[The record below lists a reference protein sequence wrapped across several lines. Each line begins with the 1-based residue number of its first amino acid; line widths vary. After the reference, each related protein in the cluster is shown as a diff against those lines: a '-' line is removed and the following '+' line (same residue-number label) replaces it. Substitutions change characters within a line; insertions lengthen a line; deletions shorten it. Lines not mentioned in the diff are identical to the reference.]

1 MVQSLVEMKTST
13 ELREYEAKIE
23 ELRTSEKLLAEL
35 NETLETKLK
44 RTESLRLH
52 REQELREMGIALHQD
67 GGLTG
72 VFSPKTPNLVNL
84 NEDPA
89 MAECLIY
96 YLKDGRTRLGHLHE
110 AENLDIGLIGPF
122 IRKEHCEFIL
132 ENGTVFME
140 PIGDAECY
148 VNGSRITQR
157 QMVQSGA
164 RVILGK
170 NHVFRLNNPLQR
182 RERRPLVTE
191 DMTVSL
197 TEPVD
202 WTYAISELLEKQ
214 GVDLRKEMDERLCQL
229 EEQYRRERAETEQ
242 RFDQQRKVY
251 EGQIQ
256 VLQEKVE
263 QQSIMSSIMQDDSG
277 SDDEE
282 VCLAETAGKKPEAL
296 SSSVFALS
304 MHRLCPALRRS
315 DCRSGQGRIAF
326 VWGTSET
333 PRT

>member
-1 MVQSLVEMKTST
+1 MNKKFVS
-13 ELREYEAKIE
+13 AF
-23 ELRTSEKLLAEL
+23 
-35 NETLETKLK
+35 
-44 RTESLRLH
+44 
-52 REQELREMGIALHQD
+52 REQELREMGIALHRD

-122 IRKEHCEFIL
+122 IQKEHCEFIL

-148 VNGSRITQR
+148 VNGSRITER

-170 NHVFRLNNPLQR
+170 NHVFRLNNPLQ
-182 RERRPLVTE
+182 L
-191 DMTVSL
+191 SL

-202 WTYAISELLEKQ
+202 WAYAISELLEKQ
-214 GVDLRKEMDERLCQL
+214 GVDLRKEMDERLSRVKISLLTSVVNC
-229 EEQYRRERAETEQ
+229 TEL
-242 RFDQQRKVY
+242 VAY

-263 QQSIMSSIMQDDSG
+263 QQSIMSSIVQDDSV
-277 SDDEE
+277 SEDE
-282 VCLAETAGKKPEAL
+282 G
-296 SSSVFALS
+296 
-304 MHRLCPALRRS
+304 
-315 DCRSGQGRIAF
+315 
-326 VWGTSET
+326 
-333 PRT
+333 